1 MKVIVKWKRTNGI
14 VLLRCRSRHGGD
26 CGLCLLQKKIWWL
39 VASGAAIGHAGAVR
53 AVVSQSLTVTSGG
66 EPKWTSR
73 ANRPATPE
81 NARAKNLV
89 AQKTI
94 RYFKTERF

>member
-1 MKVIVKWKRTNGI
+1 METNEWNCPSSVPFQKRWRLWPLSAAKENM
-14 VLLRCRSRHGGD
+14 
-26 CGLCLLQKKIWWL
+26 
-39 VASGAAIGHAGAVR
+39 VAGCFWRAIGHAGAAR
-53 AVVSQSLTVTSGG
+53 AVASQSLTVTNGG
-66 EPKWTSR
+66 KPKWTSR

-81 NARAKNLV
+81 NAHAKDLV